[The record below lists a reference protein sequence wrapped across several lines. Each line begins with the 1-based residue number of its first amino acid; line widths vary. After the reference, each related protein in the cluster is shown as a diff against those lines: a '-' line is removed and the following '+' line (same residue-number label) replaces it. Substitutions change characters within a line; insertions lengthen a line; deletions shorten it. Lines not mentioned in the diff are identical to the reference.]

1 MLDLI
6 LICVGG
12 AISVS
17 SLVLGTYFI
26 YKGMLVKQNQGK
38 CMLTGATFMLVSKF
52 FELVILK

>member
-6 LICVGG
+6 VIGFGG
-12 AISVS
+12 AISLS

-38 CMLTGATFMLVSKF
+38 CMLTGATLMIVSKVL
-52 FELVILK
+52 ELMILK